1 MAKNSLLA
9 RPSPQTLWLPG
20 YSIKRASSSQTLR
33 AACFSRSNGCI
44 VRLVFLGGTSRKQ
57 NGSDLGKKCE
67 GVAWKE
73 CPPNSEAEVN
83 HQEHERLDLCKGLPS
98 T

>member
-1 MAKNSLLA
+1 MATGLFQKEGQLFLDMKHCLLFLVH
-9 RPSPQTLWLPG
+9 SQWLHCE
-20 YSIKRASSSQTLR
+20 AH
-33 AACFSRSNGCI
+33 FF
-44 VRLVFLGGTSRKQ
+44 LVGISRKQ

-73 CPPNSEAEVN
+73 CLPNSEAEVN
-83 HQEHERLDLCKGLPS
+83 RQEHERLFLCKDLPS